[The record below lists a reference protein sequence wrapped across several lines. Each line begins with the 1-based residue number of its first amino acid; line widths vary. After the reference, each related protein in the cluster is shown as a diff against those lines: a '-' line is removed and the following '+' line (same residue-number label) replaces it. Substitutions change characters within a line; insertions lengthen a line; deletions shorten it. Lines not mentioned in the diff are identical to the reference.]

1 MTWRIFELKLK
12 YFQCLLKKHNVCMF
26 LVLVLERVCEIW
38 HILRIFFCNYII
50 YYFSFMNSLWFLNP
64 ASRIKMVSD
73 SQIGET
79 CQRNYWLNILA
90 RIVST
95 LEGPISAPFKN
106 QCFMSQW
113 WLIETLPSI
122 TARRVDWN
130 MIPSCPSHTNIYLNT
145 YHISIKCIVNHKKLP
160 CLG

>member
-79 CQRNYWLNILA
+79 CQRNYCLNILA

-95 LEGPISAPFKN
+95 LEGPISAPFKIN
-106 QCFMSQW
+106 VSCHSGDKWRLCPLSQPDGLTGIW
-113 WLIETLPSI
+113 FLPAPPIPIYIWTRI
-122 TARRVDWN
+122 TYQLSA
-130 MIPSCPSHTNIYLNT
+130 L
-145 YHISIKCIVNHKKLP
+145 
-160 CLG
+160 